1 MVNTMLVKVCQAT
14 CFFSLCLA
22 APQVYAA
29 SASSPSM
36 MQAQS
41 MAQQPEIQLEE
52 QPQQELQR
60 GIWVML
66 GKREGDKE
74 LIAEGPVF
82 IEEQYQGILANV
94 VGVHREDLNIC
105 KASSEDQSK
114 IKDLRYLSLMQQQ
127 ALGLFIMNVCST
139 DLSEYTLDIGCSIQ
153 AYEYLFNESLKRW
166 LNRSGEI
173 RVDMRDLVGRVQES
187 LVAAYIRHFY
197 KDGQI
202 DAQGFSKCLT
212 DNGFKWNKKMIRY
225 ENGMKS
231 VRRVLMEAFLAEI
244 HRQAILSKQDALE
257 LAKKMQE
264 ARQSLRCNASEVLVF
279 HAQDSEEEIP
289 VLSTPESSSRREK
302 YIKRQQ
308 ALINTPNVQTN
319 CARRLEPEFDATIAA
334 DKPAV
339 AVETAP
345 VKSAS
350 SLSSGA
356 DSVQTHSLRESRARA
371 LLRKPSVCWALFV
384 VGAALCTAGG
394 FGGREMYRR
403 YKAAQLLTKAPVA
416 HISLLSRLTAF
427 LMRCKTAL
435 VG

>member
-1 MVNTMLVKVCQAT
+1 MVNTRLVTVCRVV
-14 CFFSLCLA
+14 CLLSLCFVA
-22 APQVYAA
+22 TQVYAA
-29 SASSPSM
+29 SASSLSM

-41 MAQQPEIQLEE
+41 IERQSETQPEVQV
-52 QPQQELQR
+52 QQELQR

-66 GKREGDKE
+66 GKREGDQE
-74 LIAEGPVF
+74 LIKEGPVF
-82 IEEQYQGILANV
+82 IEEQYQGMLANV
-94 VGVHREDLNIC
+94 VGVHKEDLNIC

-139 DLSEYTLDIGCSIQ
+139 DPNDYTLDIGCSIQ
-153 AYEYLFNESLKRW
+153 AYEYLLNESLNRW
-166 LNRSGEI
+166 LKRSGEI

-202 DAQGFSKCLT
+202 DAQGFSKCLSA
-212 DNGFKWNKKMIRY
+212 NGFKWNKKMIRR
-225 ENGMKS
+225 EDGMKS
-231 VRRVLMEAFLAEI
+231 VRMVLMEAFLAEI
-244 HRQAILSKQDALE
+244 YRQAILSKQDAIE

-279 HAQDSEEEIP
+279 HAQDSAEEIP

-302 YIKRQQ
+302 YIKRQE
-308 ALINTPNVQTN
+308 ALKNTPNIQTN
-319 CARRLEPEFDATIAA
+319 CARKLEPEFDATLMPDKPVVVANA
-334 DKPAV
+334 PYKPGCSSSASSGTVPVKGGMKTFFRKPAV
-339 AVETAP
+339 
-345 VKSAS
+345 
-350 SLSSGA
+350 
-356 DSVQTHSLRESRARA
+356 R
-371 LLRKPSVCWALFV
+371 WALFV
-384 VGAALCTAGG
+384 MGAALCTVGG

-403 YKAAQLLTKAPVA
+403 YKAAQLLTKAPAIV
-416 HISLLSRLTAF
+416 HVSLLSRLTAF

>member
-14 CFFSLCLA
+14 CFLSLSFA
-22 APQVYAA
+22 ATQVYAA
-29 SASSPSM
+29 SASSLSM

-41 MAQQPEIQLEE
+41 IERQSETQPEVQA
-52 QPQQELQR
+52 QQELQR

-66 GKREGDKE
+66 GKREGDQE

-82 IEEQYQGILANV
+82 IEEQYQGMLANV
-94 VGVHREDLNIC
+94 VGVHKEDLNIC

-139 DLSEYTLDIGCSIQ
+139 DSSDYTLDIGCSIQ
-153 AYEYLFNESLKRW
+153 AYEYLLNESLNRW
-166 LNRSGEI
+166 LKRSGEI

-202 DAQGFSKCLT
+202 DAQGFSKCLSN
-212 DNGFKWNKKMIRY
+212 NGFRWNKKMIRR
-225 ENGMKS
+225 EDGMKS
-231 VRRVLMEAFLAEI
+231 VRLVLMEAFLAEI
-244 HRQAILSKQDALE
+244 YRQAILSKQDAIE

-279 HAQDSEEEIP
+279 HAQDSAEEIP

-302 YIKRQQ
+302 YIKRQEV
-308 ALINTPNVQTN
+308 LRNTPNIQTN
-319 CARRLEPEFDATIAA
+319 CARKLEPEFDATLMSDKPVVVVKAPHKPESSSSA
-334 DKPAV
+334 SFGVLPVKGTTKTFFRKPAV
-339 AVETAP
+339 
-345 VKSAS
+345 
-350 SLSSGA
+350 
-356 DSVQTHSLRESRARA
+356 R
-371 LLRKPSVCWALFV
+371 WALFV

-403 YKAAQLLTKAPVA
+403 YKAAQLLTKASSVV
-416 HISLLSRLTAF
+416 HVSLFSRLTAF
-427 LMRCKTAL
+427 LIRCKTAL

>member
-14 CFFSLCLA
+14 CFLSLSFA
-22 APQVYAA
+22 ATQVYAA
-29 SASSPSM
+29 SASSRSM

-41 MAQQPEIQLEE
+41 MEQPMEQQPEM
-52 QPQQELQR
+52 QPDVQAVQVAQQ
-60 GIWVML
+60 GIWVKI

-74 LIAEGPVF
+74 LIAEGLAF

-166 LNRSGEI
+166 LKRSGEI
-173 RVDMRDLVGRVQES
+173 RGDMRGLVSRVQES

-202 DAQGFSKCLT
+202 DAQGFSKCFT
-212 DNGFKWNKKMIRY
+212 DNGFKWNKKMVRY
-225 ENGMKS
+225 KNGMKS
-231 VRRVLMEAFLAEI
+231 VRLVLMEAFLAEI
-244 HRQAILSKQDALE
+244 YRQAKCCQQDTAE
-257 LAKKMQE
+257 LDKKVKE
-264 ARQSLRCNASEVLVF
+264 ACQSLRCDASEMLVF
-279 HAQDSEEEIP
+279 HAQRSEEGTP
-289 VLSTPESSSRREK
+289 VLSTPEQLSRFEK
-302 YIKRQQ
+302 YLKRQE
-308 ALINTPNVQTN
+308 ALKDTPNLQAN
-319 CARRLEPEFDATIAA
+319 CARKLESEFDATLMPDKPVVVVNAPHKPESSSSA
-334 DKPAV
+334 SFGVLPVKGTTKTFFRKPAV
-339 AVETAP
+339 
-345 VKSAS
+345 
-350 SLSSGA
+350 
-356 DSVQTHSLRESRARA
+356 R
-371 LLRKPSVCWALFV
+371 WALFV